1 MSSND
6 QTPVVREAAEPLL
19 DVDHLRVRYHSDA
32 RTIMGA
38 DDVSFSIAPHE
49 SFGLAGESGCGK
61 STIAN
66 AIMRLLKPPAE
77 VAGGSI
83 TFAGTDVLG
92 LEGEELRDFRWTRI
106 AMVFQSAMNA
116 LNPVMTIGDQIV
128 DAFTAHGRLHHKA
141 AMERAGE
148 LLELVG
154 IPADRLRSYPHQLS
168 GGMRQRVV
176 ISIALALDPEL
187 LILDEPTTALD
198 VVVQQE
204 IMQQIRGLQDRFGFS
219 VLFITHD
226 ISLMVEMSDRMA
238 VMYNGRIVEMAE
250 SSQVFADPLHPYTR
264 ALMNSFPPL
273 TGERRRLTGLA
284 DAQTVAAHGDA
295 KSRLGF
301 DPTDIPDLSEVRPG
315 RWIADPNRTRP
326 AASVDEEGGAR

>member
-1 MSSND
+1 
-6 QTPVVREAAEPLL
+6 
-19 DVDHLRVRYHSDA
+19 
-32 RTIMGA
+32 
-38 DDVSFSIAPHE
+38 
-49 SFGLAGESGCGK
+49 
-61 STIAN
+61 
-66 AIMRLLKPPAE
+66 
-77 VAGGSI
+77 
-83 TFAGTDVLG
+83 
-92 LEGEELRDFRWTRI
+92 
-106 AMVFQSAMNA
+106 
-116 LNPVMTIGDQIV
+116 
-128 DAFTAHGRLHHKA
+128 
-141 AMERAGE
+141 
-148 LLELVG
+148 
-154 IPADRLRSYPHQLS
+154 
-168 GGMRQRVV
+168 
-176 ISIALALDPEL
+176 
-187 LILDEPTTALD
+187 
-198 VVVQQE
+198 
-204 IMQQIRGLQDRFGFS
+204 MQQIRGLQDRFGFS